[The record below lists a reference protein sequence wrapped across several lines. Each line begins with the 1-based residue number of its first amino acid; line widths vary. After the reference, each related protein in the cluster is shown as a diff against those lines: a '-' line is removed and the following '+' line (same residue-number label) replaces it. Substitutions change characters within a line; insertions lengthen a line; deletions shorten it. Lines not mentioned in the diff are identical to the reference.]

1 MYKEIIYSIYLN
13 DLIPEKQAE
22 IKKIV
27 GEIQAADWN
36 VIPLAEINL
45 GMREKGDE

>member
-1 MYKEIIYSIYLN
+1 MYEEVIYSIYLS
-13 DLIPEKQAE
+13 DLIPERQAE

-27 GEIQAADWN
+27 GEIQAADWD